1 MIFIKTIVL
10 ILILSTFSA
19 CTPHTIGGVRD
30 LGPSKSAS
38 FEAPE
43 NYLSLYKKIFEQTKQ
58 CSDGWMVTAQMVTEG
73 NVDPDKKI
81 GTIAVSLRG
90 GLGTNYYQVIDV
102 KEISENKSNVTA
114 FYSIGSPEG
123 HSKLLKKWALDDYR
137 NCSL

>member
-1 MIFIKTIVL
+1 MRKYIIAFIPML
-10 ILILSTFSA
+10 LAA

-30 LGPSKSAS
+30 LGPSKSAT

-43 NYLSLYKKIFEQTKQ
+43 NYQILYKKILEQTKQ

-73 NVDPDKKI
+73 NLDTENKT
-81 GTIAVSLRG
+81 GTVAQSLRG
-90 GLGTNYYQVIDV
+90 GLGTNYYQVIDI
-102 KEISENKSNVTA
+102 KEIDEHKSKITA

-123 HSKLLKKWALDDYR
+123 HSKLLKKWMLDNYK